1 MKKII
6 LTVAAVFAFG
16 AANAQDKTTSEGFSK
31 SDLYLSGSIGINSTK
46 MGDVKSDGYNFS
58 PGVGYFLTEN
68 IALEGSISVNKQ
80 TVSMDVEGETMDVE
94 AKGFSF
100 SVAGKYYFTPADKFS
115 LFAGLGA
122 GYGITKLGDGD
133 TLDMKTFSVAL
144 APGINYFFNKN
155 FAGQASVG
163 VLGYTSSKLDVDGAD
178 AMNTFNLSLDMT
190 NVNFALIY
198 KF

>member
-6 LTVAAVFAFG
+6 LSAAAVFAF
-16 AANAQDKTTSEGFSK
+16 ATVSAQEGTEGFAK
-31 SDLYLSGSIGINSTK
+31 GDLYLSGSLGINSTK

-68 IALEGSISVNKQ
+68 IALEGTLSVNKQ
-80 TVSMDVEGETMDVE
+80 TMSMDFEGETMDVE
-94 AKGFSF
+94 AKGFAF

-122 GYGITKLGDGD
+122 SYGVSKIGEGE
-133 TLDMKTFSVAL
+133 TLDLKSFGVAL
-144 APGINYFFNKN
+144 APGINYFFSKN

-163 VLGYTSSKLDVDGAD
+163 VLGYTSSKFDIEGAEST
-178 AMNTFNLSLDMT
+178 NTFNLSLDMT